1 MLRNLRLIQS
11 QLSYLSL
18 LVLTGYHYFLIT
30 SVHIL
35 KFWLGG
41 QIMLGEKKGEMA
53 GTTANKI
60 LPAENGS
67 PKIETTAAG
76 AGTLLG
82 VEGMFQATYWA
93 RVNADG
99 TVYGECPES
108 GVCMTAEGIA
118 SFRAN
123 GAGAFTEDGGAKFRG
138 TAYFSAAAPSLAGLN
153 GMCLVYEWD
162 VDGEGNATW
171 DLWEWK

>member
-1 MLRNLRLIQS
+1 
-11 QLSYLSL
+11 
-18 LVLTGYHYFLIT
+18 
-30 SVHIL
+30 
-35 KFWLGG
+35 
-41 QIMLGEKKGEMA
+41 MLGEKKGELS

-67 PKIETTAAG
+67 PIIETTGAG

-82 VEGMFQATYWA
+82 VEGMFQATYQA
-93 RVNADG
+93 HVNADG
-99 TVYGECPES
+99 TIYGECPNS
-108 GVCMTAEGIA
+108 GVFMTAEGIA
-118 SFRAN
+118 TFRAN

-138 TAYFSAAAPSLAGLN
+138 TAYFSAAFPSLAGLN

-171 DLWEWK
+171 NLWEWK